1 MTNNE
6 KTRKSMKDKGAYR
19 CPQQQATP
27 HLAVAPIGTR
37 EKSQPMLENKTNA
50 LLWFS
55 FVFHCASL
63 FSILSIA
70 FAINFW
76 FLPEII
82 FEWFPR
88 IPTHGILGPMDVA
101 LNRHKWIT
109 KLKFESQFESPTPG
123 VHVVQ
128 GTTVSIRG
136 CIASKPF
143 FRILLAPLPMS
154 LVGRIADDK
163 YFLVLA
169 TSAFTWRFSFWA
181 WFASMLSS
189 LPTAFST
196 ALVLDSPSANNCVT
210 NNPSRRTFV
219 SDRTPLSVTVATSIR
234 LSYMLSHGNLFVIIG
249 LRSSSEMILSL
260 STPWYSTGDF
270 QNSSNIFWV
279 LVEVLQHLSSNIWA
293 FVEKTLALQL
303 HMETTN

>member
-1 MTNNE
+1 MKKQENQWKTKVPTGAHSNKPLHTLLWHPLAPGKKVNQCW
-6 KTRKSMKDKGAYR
+6 KTRPMPSYGFLLFFIVLHCFPY
-19 CPQQQATP
+19 CPL
-27 HLAVAPIGTR
+27 HLPLTSDFFQRSFSNGSRGFPPMGSWVPWMSHWTDIN
-37 EKSQPMLENKTNA
+37 ESQ
-50 LLWFS
+50 
-55 FVFHCASL
+55 
-63 FSILSIA
+63 
-70 FAINFW
+70 
-76 FLPEII
+76 
-82 FEWFPR
+82 
-88 IPTHGILGPMDVA
+88 
-101 LNRHKWIT
+101 

-210 NNPSRRTFV
+210 NNQSRRTFV